1 MSESPKIFRPG
12 RLVLPNRPAKLN
24 LQHPAYLNG
33 VITAGRGVAAVASPG
48 GGFIDLAGKGQGTKA
63 ASMTS
68 KLDGVIGLTTVG
80 NGGTGGF
87 SWTGQAT
94 TSVTGGYITAGF
106 IIRTPSSV
114 ASAKLLDQTGGSGG
128 LTFGVSATAGSGFI
142 FTGAG
147 GGTAKAF
154 TLSANKAYFLACS
167 LRMSG
172 SSSPIQR
179 WVKVDLETGQIE
191 TSAKTTNETLGN
203 IASTLVLTNTT
214 GTASFTGGIAAAM
227 LSYRSFL
234 TMAELIAWAQ
244 DPWSFWYPRST
255 DIASFTIVDQG
266 VADGSASGLGDAIGD
281 GITIIGAD
289 GASSGVGDAPGTG
302 AGIFPADGASSGVG
316 DAPSV
321 GAGVIP
327 AGGASAGAGDA
338 LGDAN
343 TVFPAFG
350 LAPGVASAAADG
362 ARVASAYGTAGGT
375 GAANA
380 VVPNIMS
387 AAGNARG
394 IGDASAV
401 GSGFI
406 RWPLSIGFNIDGYGH
421 QRADASVR
429 TEMDSGFDR
438 VRVID
443 RNPLRTVSASF
454 IIDDLSQLQYL
465 RAWLIYRGKSGEVWF
480 YIDIPVDGEARTVQ
494 ARVSG
499 EPNYEE
505 IAFHTW
511 KVSLKFVIVDQ
522 NVMSRADLD
531 AAVPD
536 DGAFP
541 FSVNPLRP
549 GYSHARLASIA
560 VSSNTE
566 GLARARDRIKPFRR
580 VSLTWWFT
588 ADQLQIF
595 HAWHEYRARYDAA
608 FFDIDLPIDG
618 DASTVRARFASQP
631 TISYI
636 APDTWACGA
645 ELLVRDLPMP
655 KDVFGIIEQGGLPD
669 LQAMADAVVDLSLEP
684 VFAEWD
690 MVSGSGGLASGSGSA
705 AAVAA

>member
-12 RLVLPNRPAKLN
+12 QLVLPNRPAKLN

-94 TSVTGGYITAGF
+94 ASVTGGYLTAGF

-114 ASAKLLDQTGGSGG
+114 ASAKLLDQTGGLGG

-172 SSSPIQR
+172 VSSPIQR
-179 WVKVDLETGQIE
+179 WVKVDLATGQIE
-191 TSAKTTNETLGN
+191 TTATTTNETLGN

-255 DIASFTIVDQG
+255 DIASFTVVTQG
-266 VADGSASGLGDAIGD
+266 VADGSASGLG
-281 GITIIGAD
+281 
-289 GASSGVGDAPGTG
+289 
-302 AGIFPADGASSGVG
+302 
-316 DAPSV
+316 
-321 GAGVIP
+321 
-327 AGGASAGAGDA
+327 
-338 LGDAN
+338 
-343 TVFPAFG
+343 
-350 LAPGVASAAADG
+350 
-362 ARVASAYGTAGGT
+362 
-375 GAANA
+375 AANA
-380 VVPNIMS
+380 VAPDYAFAV
-387 AAGNARG
+387 GNAGG

-406 RWPLSIGFNIDGYGH
+406 RWPLSIGFNIDGYEH

-443 RNPLRTVSASF
+443 RNPLRIVSASF
-454 IIDDLSQLQYL
+454 IINNISQLQYL
-465 RAWLIYRGKSGEVWF
+465 RAWLIYRGKSGEAWF
-480 YIDIPVDGEARTVQ
+480 YIDIPIDGEARTVQ

-499 EPNYEE
+499 EPTYEE
-505 IAFHTW
+505 IAFHAW
-511 KVSLKFVIVDQ
+511 KVSLKFEIVDQ
-522 NVMSRADLD
+522 NDMSRADLD

-536 DGAFP
+536 DGTFP
-541 FSVNPLRP
+541 FSVNPLRS

-566 GLARARDRIKPFRR
+566 GLARVRDRIKPFRR

-588 ADQLQIF
+588 TDQLQIF

-636 APDTWACGA
+636 APNTWACSA
-645 ELLVRDLPMP
+645 ELLVRDLPMSR
-655 KDVFGIIEQGGLPD
+655 DVFAIIDIGGLPE
-669 LQAMADAVVDLSLEP
+669 LQAMSDAVADLSLEP
-684 VFAEWD
+684 FFAEWD

-705 AAVAA
+705 TAVAA